1 MKKLPN
7 IYQGN
12 FPKKINNNKKICY
25 LKTPEQPF
33 EEKREDRQTPAEIQ
47 QQIREIFSSLSH
59 PYTIPVII
67 KTKEK
72 VYETYLIAKNKN
84 NIITLDNEI
93 IDISDIESIKRKE
106 H

>member
-25 LKTPEQPF
+25 LKTPEQQL
-33 EEKREDRQTPAEIQ
+33 EQKQEDKQTQIEIR